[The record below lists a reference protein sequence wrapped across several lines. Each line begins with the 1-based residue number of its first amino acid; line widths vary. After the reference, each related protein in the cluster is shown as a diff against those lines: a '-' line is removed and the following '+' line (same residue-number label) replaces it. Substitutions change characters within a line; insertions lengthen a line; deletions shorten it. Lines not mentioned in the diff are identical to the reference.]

1 MSQTAICLET
11 ASVINLKNL
20 LDSHPEDELLAKYS
34 GKRFGCIHC
43 LRALDRIRTGV
54 TRSDSQILSN
64 VDLGS
69 LPQEEY
75 LRSSS
80 IYLKSDER
88 VYSPPCFCHLPG
100 LGDSRSCKSTESR
113 HHDFCVELANGQ
125 RNQLFSVDPPR
136 LVRTTMARYIKD
148 PAHREPDISFLIA
161 ESEEVA
167 LELQK
172 EIDSGHHRTLNFDG
186 YSGWLAVEIQLSKL
200 SVPEYQAR
208 TKDHRQ
214 RFRNVMWIFHEHFL
228 GNVKAVRAHMD
239 KIGATAY
246 VIKEDGGGKFSVLE
260 MPYKKYTKV
269 RDLTP
274 RPDYCKSALLMLAE
288 TQSGSLGEAKALAEL
303 WEKIIIG
310 GGSIQPALPGTGGSY
325 LVNAR
330 SVI

>member
-11 ASVINLKNL
+11 ASVINLKSL
-20 LDSHPEDELLAKYS
+20 LDDHPEDELLAKYS

-43 LRALDRIRTGV
+43 LRALDKIRTGL
-54 TRSDSQILSN
+54 TRSDSQILSGI
-64 VDLGS
+64 DLNS
-69 LPQEEY
+69 LPKEKY

-80 IYLKSDER
+80 VYSRNDEK

-100 LGDSRSCKSTESR
+100 LGDSRSCQSTESR

-125 RNQLFSVDPPR
+125 RNQLFSADPPR
-136 LVRTTMARYIKD
+136 LVRATMARYIKE
-148 PAHREPDISFLIA
+148 PTHREPDISFLIA
-161 ESEEVA
+161 ESEDIA
-167 LELQK
+167 FDLQK
-172 EIDSGHHRTLNFDG
+172 QIDSGHHRTLDFDG

-200 SVPEYQAR
+200 SVPEYEVR
-208 TKDHRQ
+208 TKDHRR

-239 KIGATAY
+239 KIGATAF
-246 VIKEDGGGKFSVLE
+246 VIREEGGGRFNIME
-260 MPYKKYTKV
+260 MPYKKYTKTK
-269 RDLTP
+269 DLVP

-288 TQSGSLGEAKALAEL
+288 TQSNSLSEAKALAEL

-325 LVNAR
+325 LVKPGG
-330 SVI
+330 II